1 MTGTALS
8 DVHIQQWQLEKENN
22 EKRVYNLCEVCFKPF
37 NLANIDMHLE
47 AGCAAEIYNRYNLTP
62 IDNNNNCQ
70 NSTSSQQNNMTH
82 KPKKSKK
89 VIRVLKNKRKKKATS
104 K

>member
-47 AGCAAEIYNRYNLTP
+47 AGCAAE
-62 IDNNNNCQ
+62 
-70 NSTSSQQNNMTH
+70 M
-82 KPKKSKK
+82 
-89 VIRVLKNKRKKKATS
+89 
-104 K
+104 